1 MLVPYACR
9 VVFRLASAS
18 TRSHAAISLETDTP
32 TPIGIKHRS
41 AITRII
47 TFQSHCP
54 SIVRF
59 VLTAAACE
67 GRITTYPRLCKANAL
82 HYVSSSPGT
91 NSRQGSR
98 SRRRVEGLGLLDEGL
113 PHAQLLGDLRSWPS
127 ETLGHWPEVTVSGKC
142 PRPPDLNFHFSDIAV
157 FRPRGWL
164 RPGNHYFSATATTPP
179 DDGGGVLRRK
189 PAIDGSPIRV
199 RRLRLTGL
207 PPGAHRRL
215 GGYEQL
221 M

>member
-1 MLVPYACR
+1 MAANTLSHSPSMLVPYACR
-9 VVFRLASAS
+9 VVFRPASAS

-91 NSRQGSR
+91 NSRQGNR

-127 ETLGHWPEVTVSGKC
+127 ETLGHWPEMVSGKC
-142 PRPPDLNFHFSDIAV
+142 PRPPNLNFHLYDNAV
-157 FRPRGWL
+157 SQPL
-164 RPGNHYFSATATTPP
+164 SENTPLP
-179 DDGGGVLRRK
+179 L
-189 PAIDGSPIRV
+189 P
-199 RRLRLTGL
+199 LRLGQNPRTHPTAECCATGI
-207 PPGAHRRL
+207 PSAPGSARPV
-215 GGYEQL
+215 Q
-221 M
+221 